1 MALAGASCLAC
12 IQAMV
17 THLLSD
23 WHAHTSS
30 NTRWR
35 YFVTYD
41 FFILTNEYLYLLKM
55 CILLHIL
62 PLPIYSANVN
72 SSVFKT
78 VLRNTTIKYKKT
90 QNQTANIKQ
99 TTEFC
104 SFVYH
109 LLLWWHLHVSL
120 WETANKFFCNNRILF
135 RGKNKTKQQR
145 SDDVH
150 IQSAAKTQVYLLHHV
165 VGWKF
170 TCLNSIL
177 SCSTKNHWVCYM
189 DSVTT

>member
-135 RGKNKTKQQR
+135 RGKKQNKTTTFRWCAHTKCSQNAGISITSCCWMEIHMFKQ
-145 SDDVH
+145 H
-150 IQSAAKTQVYLLHHV
+150 IVLL
-165 VGWKF
+165 
-170 TCLNSIL
+170 
-177 SCSTKNHWVCYM
+177 Y
-189 DSVTT
+189 